1 MLLIYSKLIEEKVKW
16 INDYKLVKNKGEKK
30 IKKLFKSIYIYIYI
44 FFNKIRNFFYFIKL
58 FYNIN
63 NIHYS

>member
-44 FFNKIRNFFYFIKL
+44 FFLIKL
-58 FYNIN
+58 
-63 NIHYS
+63 